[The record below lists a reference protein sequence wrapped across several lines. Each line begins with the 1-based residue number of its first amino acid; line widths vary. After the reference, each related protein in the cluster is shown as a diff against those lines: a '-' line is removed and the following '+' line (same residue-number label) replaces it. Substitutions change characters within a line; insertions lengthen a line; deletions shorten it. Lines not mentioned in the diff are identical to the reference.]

1 MIQITTVPQWLTNV
15 IEQSKK
21 APVAVI
27 FTSPTCGSC
36 KELKPKIE
44 ATGRKVFEIDAG
56 ESRDLAVGLGVRAAP
71 TVRIYKDGEIL
82 LQFVGD
88 KPEVLDAIVEHI
100 AH

>member
-1 MIQITTVPQWLTNV
+1 MIQITTAPQWLTNV
-15 IEQSKK
+15 IEHSKNS
-21 APVAVI
+21 PVAVI
-27 FTSPTCGSC
+27 FTSPTCGPC

>member
-1 MIQITTVPQWLTNV
+1 MIKITTVPQWLTNV

-27 FTSPTCGSC
+27 FTSPTCGPC

-88 KPEVLDAIVEHI
+88 KPEVLDAIVEHV

>member
-1 MIQITTVPQWLTNV
+1 MIQITTAPQWLTNV
-15 IEQSKK
+15 IEHSKNS
-21 APVAVI
+21 PVAVI
-27 FTSPTCGSC
+27 FTSATCGPC

>member
-1 MIQITTVPQWLTNV
+1 MIQITTAPQWLTNV
-15 IEQSKK
+15 IEHSKNS
-21 APVAVI
+21 PVAVI
-27 FTSPTCGSC
+27 FTSPTCGPC

-88 KPEVLDAIVEHI
+88 KPEVLDAIVEHV

>member
-1 MIQITTVPQWLTNV
+1 MIKITTVPQWLTNV

-27 FTSPTCGSC
+27 FTSPTCGPC

>member
-1 MIQITTVPQWLTNV
+1 MIKITTVPQWLTNV

-27 FTSPTCGSC
+27 FTSPTCVPC